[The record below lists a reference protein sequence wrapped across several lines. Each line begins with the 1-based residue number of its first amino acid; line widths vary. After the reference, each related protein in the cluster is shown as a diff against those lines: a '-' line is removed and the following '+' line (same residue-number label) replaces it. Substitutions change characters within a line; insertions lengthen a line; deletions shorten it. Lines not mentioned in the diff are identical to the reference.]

1 MTDPVVVGV
10 LHALPH
16 AVRSRVDFLA
26 WKRVSVGH
34 EATAMLVEVGSVA
47 AVLVDTG
54 LRREECFRLRWES
67 ITWLRE
73 FSLDFPRR
81 LGGAVSHPA

>member
-16 AVRSRVDFLA
+16 AVRSQVDFLA
-26 WKRVSVGH
+26 WKRVSVEH

-54 LRREECFRLRWES
+54 LRRQEVFQTPVEIDHMAQGVL
-67 ITWLRE
+67 TG
-73 FSLDFPRR
+73 FP
-81 LGGAVSHPA
+81 P

>member
-1 MTDPVVVGV
+1 
-10 LHALPH
+10 
-16 AVRSRVDFLA
+16 
-26 WKRVSVGH
+26 
-34 EATAMLVEVGSVA
+34 MLVEVGSVA